1 MDEWEM
7 LSEYDRT
14 PFDEEEEFGDEE
26 HILES
31 PRRIYNYL
39 RSKVYK
45 QDEACK
51 AAAIILYN
59 HVNGIISRNVFCGPA
74 GSGKTYIWEII
85 KEELYPFV
93 IISDASTMTKTGWNG
108 SNKVSSPLYQINP
121 SAQSGYIIV
130 YDEFDKLCKPQYSHD
145 ENVSACIQSE
155 LLTLIQPSNARY
167 CIKDSKDR
175 ERHIL
180 INNISWVFCGSFAES
195 AENEARKRYTS
206 GLGFGSVK
214 NKPKPFEQKLTIQNI
229 IDFGVIPEVAS
240 RITRLINL
248 RPLTVED
255 YEFLLFKHVNSP
267 IKRIERLYDLNEG
280 FIRKKIIK
288 SKDLHEIAE
297 EAYVSGLGVRS
308 TTATIQR
315 MVDDYLFE
323 HFDDMYNIH

>member
-31 PRRIYNYL
+31 PRRIYEYL

-59 HVNGIISRNVFCGPA
+59 HLQGITSRNLFCGPA

-93 IISDASTMTKTGWNG
+93 IICDSSTMTKTGWSG
-108 SNKVSSPLYQINP
+108 DNKVSSPLYQINP
-121 SAQSGYIIV
+121 SVRNGYIIV
-130 YDEFDKLCKPQYSHD
+130 YDEFDKLCKPHYSYN

-155 LLTLIQPSNARY
+155 LLTLIQSSNARY
-167 CIKDSKDR
+167 CIKDSKDK

-180 INNISWVFCGSFAES
+180 INNISWIFTGSFAE
-195 AENEARKRYTS
+195 AADNEAKKSYSS
-206 GLGFGSVK
+206 GLGFNSVK
-214 NKPKPFEQKLTIQNI
+214 SDIKAFEKELTLQNV

-240 RITRLINL
+240 RITRIVNL
-248 RPLTVED
+248 RPLMAED
-255 YEFLLFKHVNSP
+255 FEFLLFKHANSP
-267 IKRIERLYDLNEG
+267 IKRIEKLYDMSEG

-288 SKDLHEIAE
+288 SKDLHEIAV
-297 EAYVSGLGVRS
+297 EAHASGLGVRS
-308 TTATIQR
+308 ATTAIQR
-315 MVDDYLFE
+315 RLDDYLFE